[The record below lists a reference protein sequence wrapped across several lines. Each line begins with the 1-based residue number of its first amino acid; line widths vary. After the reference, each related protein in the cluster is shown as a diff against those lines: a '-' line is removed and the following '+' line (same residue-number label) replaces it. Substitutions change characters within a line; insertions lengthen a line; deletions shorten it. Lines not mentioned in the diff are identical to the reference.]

1 MQIFVNF
8 PKTQEEIKLF
18 VNNLAIVKA
27 ELILKSV
34 ENIDESEEV
43 KDKVLKKIIEIL
55 NKDSVIQFN
64 FYLINVHE
72 VRVASETL
80 IVFKLVF

>member
-55 NKDSVIQFN
+55 NKDSVI
-64 FYLINVHE
+64 
-72 VRVASETL
+72 
-80 IVFKLVF
+80 

>member
-1 MQIFVNF
+1 MQIFINL

-55 NKDSVIQFN
+55 NKDSVI
-64 FYLINVHE
+64 
-72 VRVASETL
+72 
-80 IVFKLVF
+80 